1 MTKRLIAL
9 LAAAFTALPA
19 IANAAACGP
28 ANSIISVRNSSKG
41 AFEYVVFKFHKPPTV
56 PTYSVKAVNPPFTE
70 DPSGNPVNV
79 AGSKFTEVAFQSV
92 FWMCLIAENF
102 ALPKTAIKGIKQTSQ
117 FEGYV
122 TYVIGRRA
130 SSHYISN
137 YSFDSGPGYRSIVI
151 KYKK

>member
-1 MTKRLIAL
+1 MTKCLAAL
-9 LAAAFTALPA
+9 FAAAFISLPA
-19 IANAAACGP
+19 AAHAAACGP

-41 AFEYVVFKFHKPPTV
+41 AFEYVVFKFHKPPTA
-56 PTYSVKAVNPPFTE
+56 PAYTVKAVTPPFTE
-70 DPSGNPVNV
+70 DPSGNPVTV
-79 AGSKFTEVAFQSV
+79 AGSKFTEVAFQNV
-92 FWMCLIAENF
+92 FWTCSIAENLR
-102 ALPKTAIKGIKQTSQ
+102 LPKAAIKGVKKTEQ

-137 YSFDSGPGYRSIVI
+137 YSFNSGPGYRSIVI